1 MKCTKN
7 IVLTGYRVQFVD
19 LRDPT
24 PRTPREEIY
33 VVDQRWNDAIG
44 IVGMNTHDVITERY
58 SRGGFHVYS
67 VEQIKPKR
75 VVELDL
81 KQLYENQTTQARMQR
96 LLEWGRAHSDAQLN
110 NQGADVCDE

>member
-33 VVDQRWNDAIG
+33 VVDQSWNDAIG

-58 SRGGFHVYS
+58 RRGGFHVYS

-81 KQLYENQTTQARMQR
+81 KQLYENQTAQARMEQ
-96 LLEWGRAHSDAQLN
+96 LQAFGKVHTDAQPDN
-110 NQGADVCDE
+110 